1 MMRVA
6 RILVIRVALLVSLDV
21 LPVFKGLSV
30 RLLLLLYAGPLA
42 VLVGLVLLLR
52 RLDAD
57 YLADILSAYLLV
69 SLIL

>member
-21 LPVFKGLSV
+21 LSVFKGLSV